1 MDPNANIAEQVQ
13 LAHTILRVEFDADE
27 VTARLA
33 ELVLALDEWRSKG
46 GFAPAAAPAS
56 TDETDETKWN
66 FWLPD
71 SDRSCGWTNHGYV
84 LQFVCAG
91 NGATPEEAWR
101 RRSLRARR
109 LPADPRPAPGP
120 AVRRRRMSP
129 RPPGRRPH
137 TRVRVLA
144 VRDRARDSRTNE
156 R

>member
-91 NGATPEEAWR
+91 NGATPEEAWQSAKR
-101 RRSLRARR
+101 GEIADLGVPEDFL
-109 LPADPRPAPGP
+109 LPDSVVAIREDAERPLE
-120 AVRRRRMSP
+120 V
-129 RPPGRRPH
+129 
-137 TRVRVLA
+137 
-144 VRDRARDSRTNE
+144 E
-156 R
+156 